1 MRREEVTLANILK
14 ISVLW
19 KLPDNFS
26 KQAKYN
32 SLKVDWE
39 IAKSWHSTTFF
50 SIFFSFQLNSSR
62 ASALNKMAFEASSDI
77 ELLVFMNI
85 QMPRLHSLSLQW
97 MFLSFGFCS
106 FDKLI

>member
-1 MRREEVTLANILK
+1 MLTNILK

-32 SLKVDWE
+32 SLKADWKN
-39 IAKSWHSTTFF
+39 AKLWYSTTFF
-50 SIFFSFQLNSSR
+50 FYFFFFQLNSSR

-77 ELLVFMNI
+77 ELLEYPNT
-85 QMPRLHSLSLQW
+85 
-97 MFLSFGFCS
+97 
-106 FDKLI
+106 